1 MILNNE
7 KKIIM
12 FEKHMHSIINHLKKL
27 IHRQKTLMFVLVE
40 QDQTKVKKLLNDL

>member
-27 IHRQKTLMFVLVE
+27 IHRQKTLMLVSTK
-40 QDQTKVKKLLNDL
+40 QDQAEAEKFLNDL

>member
-12 FEKHMHSIINHLKKL
+12 FEKHLHSIIDYLKKL
-27 IHRQKTLMFVLVE
+27 IYQQKTLMLVSAK
-40 QDQTKVKKLLNDL
+40 QDQTKAKELLNDL